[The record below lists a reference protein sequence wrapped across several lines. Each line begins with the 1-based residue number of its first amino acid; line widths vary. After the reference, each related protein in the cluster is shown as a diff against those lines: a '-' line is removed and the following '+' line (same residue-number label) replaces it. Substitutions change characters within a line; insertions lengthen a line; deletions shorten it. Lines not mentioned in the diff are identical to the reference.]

1 MNLIQLTCPHCHSE
15 MISQMK
21 SYETKN
27 NGSRQLY
34 KGKQCNKVFSE
45 TKGTILEG
53 LVKPISLKLLEQ
65 VDLFGV

>member
-1 MNLIQLTCPHCHSE
+1 